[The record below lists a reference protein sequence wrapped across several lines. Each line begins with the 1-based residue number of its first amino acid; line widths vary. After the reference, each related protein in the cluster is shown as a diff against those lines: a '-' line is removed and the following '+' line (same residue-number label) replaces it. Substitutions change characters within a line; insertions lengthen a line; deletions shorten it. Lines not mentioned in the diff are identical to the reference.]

1 MNSGCQGV
9 KEALGGQL
17 FLEKKE
23 TEGKSKASL
32 LAKVYF

>member
-17 FLEKKE
+17 FLEKE
-23 TEGKSKASL
+23 GTEGKGKGSP

>member
-1 MNSGCQGV
+1 MTSGCQGV

-17 FLEKKE
+17 FLEKKG
-23 TEGKSKASL
+23 TEGKGKRSP